1 MAQVRETN
9 GQLQT
14 VYRRFHRVVNGEYS
28 IRLLEWTKLNWS
40 ENEQFEHCLTL
51 TKTLCPINCVILHI
65 EFMSGILH
73 ILENAK
79 RNDKRLFSLLID
91 PDKTGGAELE
101 RTALAAKDA
110 GVDLLFVGGSLL
122 VNDRLFDTVQIIK
135 ANCDIPVV
143 LFPGDNMQV
152 VPNADAIL
160 LLSVISGR
168 NAEMLIGKHV
178 VAAPRLKNSGLE
190 IIPTGYMLI
199 DSGRPTTA
207 SYMSNTNPLPHD
219 KDDIAACTAMA
230 GEMLGMK
237 TIFMDGGSGAM
248 NAVSESMVKRVSQH
262 VDVPLIV
269 GGGLKTPEMAKA
281 RFDAG
286 ATVVV
291 VGNAV
296 EKNGSLLAE
305 LASAKF

>member
-1 MAQVRETN
+1 MQILQQIEKAQ
-9 GQLQT
+9 
-14 VYRRFHRVVNGEYS
+14 
-28 IRLLEWTKLNWS
+28 K
-40 ENEQFEHCLTL
+40 
-51 TKTLCPINCVILHI
+51 
-65 EFMSGILH
+65 
-73 ILENAK
+73 AK
-79 RNDKRLFSLLID
+79 EKLFSLLID
-91 PDKTGGAELE
+91 PDDTSGKEVE
-101 RTALAAKDA
+101 RTALAAKEA
-110 GVDLLFVGGSLL
+110 GVDVLFVGGSLL

-199 DSGRPTTA
+199 DSGRATTA
-207 SYMSNTNPLPHD
+207 SYMSNTTPLPHD

-237 TIFMDGGSGAM
+237 TIFMDGGSGAA
-248 NAVSESMVKRVSQH
+248 NAVSPSMVKRVSDH
-262 VDVPLIV
+262 VDVPIIV
-269 GGGLKTPEMAKA
+269 GGGLKTPEMAKE

-291 VGNAV
+291 VGNAI
-296 EKNGSLLAE
+296 EQNGSLLAE
-305 LASAKF
+305 MASAKL